1 MKIDKTKQYY
11 RIDNNL
17 KIIELKIQE
26 LPSTET
32 RLCNW
37 FFIEGKGSNEKIY
50 LQEDIDYENGL
61 IYIDLADGYYIIYT
75 KEQLLRL
82 YKSIKDEIN
91 IKQ

>member
-50 LQEDIDYENGL
+50 PSRRY
-61 IYIDLADGYYIIYT
+61 
-75 KEQLLRL
+75 RL
-82 YKSIKDEIN
+82 
-91 IKQ
+91 